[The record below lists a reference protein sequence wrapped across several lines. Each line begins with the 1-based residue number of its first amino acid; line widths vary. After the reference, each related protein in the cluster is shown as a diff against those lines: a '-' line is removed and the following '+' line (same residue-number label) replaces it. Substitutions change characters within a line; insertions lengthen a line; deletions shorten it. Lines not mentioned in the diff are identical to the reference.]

1 MINSAAAEPPVTGH
15 PAIDEALARL
25 DLGGPVAEHADE
37 LQRVHQV
44 LQDVLNPSPS
54 GPPRSGPAQSGPVQS
69 GPPRSGS
76 PQSGR

>member
-1 MINSAAAEPPVTGH
+1 MTNSAAPEPPVTGH

-44 LQDVLNPSPS
+44 LQDVLNPAPS
-54 GPPRSGPAQSGPVQS
+54 GAPQPDSPRH
-69 GPPRSGS
+69 
-76 PQSGR
+76 GR